1 VINVWAYNNNGDWLW
16 TDGFCKRA
24 LMDESID
31 NLFRLVQEYR
41 PQEVGI
47 ETTGQQ
53 GGFISWIQNEMG
65 HRNNYFTLSTG
76 KASKTVG
83 IRPTKDKMSRFQQNA
98 VPLFK
103 SKKIWLPE
111 DLRES
116 PELVELL
123 SELSLATLK
132 GFKSKHDDQI
142 DTISMLAELN
152 AWRPSEVS
160 VPDEEEST
168 NSSRSGLWSDDSA
181 PVGSS
186 SYFV

>member
-1 VINVWAYNNNGDWLW
+1 MND
-16 TDGFCKRA
+16 T
-24 LMDESID
+24 ID
-31 NLFRLVQEYR
+31 HLFRLVQEYT

-65 HRNNYFTLSTG
+65 HRNIYFTLSTG
-76 KASKTVG
+76 KNSNTIG

-111 DLRES
+111 ELKDSE
-116 PELVELL
+116 ELVELL
-123 SELSLATLK
+123 FELSLATLK

-142 DTISMLAELN
+142 DTVSMLAELN
-152 AWRPSEVS
+152 AWKPSEVATQ
-160 VPDEEEST
+160 E
-168 NSSRSGLWSDDSA
+168 DDSDELENS
-181 PVGSS
+181 VMWGDDGSTKKAGDS

>member
-1 VINVWAYNNNGDWLW
+1 V
-16 TDGFCKRA
+16 DGYCKRA
-24 LMDESID
+24 LMNDTID
-31 NLFRLVQEYR
+31 NLFRLVQEYS

-65 HRNNYFTLSTG
+65 QRNIYFTLSKG
-76 KASKTVG
+76 KNSNTIG

-111 DLRES
+111 ELKDSE
-116 PELVELL
+116 ELVELL
-123 SELSLATLK
+123 FELSLATLK

-152 AWRPSEVS
+152 AWKPSEVATQEDDD
-160 VPDEEEST
+160 DELNNSIMWGDDGST
-168 NSSRSGLWSDDSA
+168 KKAGD
-181 PVGSS
+181 S